1 VLLAALV
8 IVAMAT
14 VAYSSDDN
22 NDEPKVFVHALPLEM
37 PYLF

>member
-1 VLLAALV
+1 VLLAALA

-37 PYLF
+37 LYLF